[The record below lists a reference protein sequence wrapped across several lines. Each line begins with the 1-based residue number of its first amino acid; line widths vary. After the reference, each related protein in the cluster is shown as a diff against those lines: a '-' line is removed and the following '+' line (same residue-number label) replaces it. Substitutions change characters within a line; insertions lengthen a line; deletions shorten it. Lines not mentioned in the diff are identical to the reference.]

1 MGQGTATLINIL
13 MVVAIFYFLLILPQ
27 RREQKRHKEML
38 EALRPGDSVVTAGGI
53 MGEIV
58 QLRDDQV
65 TVKSGESRFVVEKAK
80 IARVVKS

>member
-65 TVKSGESRFVVEKAK
+65 TLKSGESRFVVEKAK